1 MASSSAVMHTQES
14 KRFVRGDKVALVVE
28 AEEVAEEV
36 EVVEE
41 AEVELVCRS
50 H

>member
-1 MASSSAVMHTQES
+1 MVSSSVAMLTQES
-14 KRFVRGDKVALVVE
+14 KRSVRGGKGGLVVE
-28 AEEVAEEV
+28 VEEVAVEV

-41 AEVELVCRS
+41 AEVEQVCRS